1 MARIPEQFLD
11 TLLNRIDIVD
21 VIEKYVP
28 LKKAGQNYMA
38 CCPFHKEKSP
48 SFTVSPAKQFYHC
61 FGCGAHGSAIGF
73 LMEYTNLGFVEAVE
87 DLAKYAGLS
96 VPEEVKN
103 IKGRSEEKKVE
114 TPNLADVMEK
124 AMHFYRDALKNTPEA
139 INYLKSRGVSGR
151 VAARFG
157 LGFAPGGENAW
168 RELQQVFP
176 DYPGNKALIE
186 CGLVIFNEE
195 KQSRY
200 DRFRER
206 LMFPIFNQRHQVV
219 GFGGRVLG
227 KGEPKYLN
235 SPETPLFEKG
245 RELYGLTHAR
255 SAIREK
261 GKALVVEGYMDVVML
276 AEHEVE
282 YAVATLGTACTPVHI
297 QKLIKLSDEIVFCFD
312 GDQAGRKAAWRALE
326 NSLALLQDGKKLTFL
341 FLPQEHDPDSYIKL
355 FGKEDFELLLQN
367 EAVPLGHFLMLE
379 LSNQVDLASH
389 EGKAKLFS
397 LAKPYI
403 RQIRA
408 PALSLMLKKRL
419 AELCSLTSEEVGRL
433 LGDQKTSKK
442 QWQLRKD
449 IGQYK
454 VLGIEQK
461 LLQLI
466 LFDPKLVC
474 EESATLL
481 LALENFN
488 ETGKILTKVLVF
500 LRSHPNITLGVSLIE
515 ALRDILP
522 IENLEPLMSTGLKI
536 FSEFSEAELRAEWLD
551 TLKKFQQS
559 HKIPAK
565 LDRKAQL
572 EYKASN
578 GGLTENEKQEY
589 LLLLKRQN

>member
-11 TLLNRIDIVD
+11 ALLNRIDIVD

-48 SFTVSPAKQFYHC
+48 SFTVSPTKQFYHC
-61 FGCGAHGSAIGF
+61 FGCGVHGSAIGF
-73 LMEYTNLGFVEAVE
+73 LMEYTNVGFVDAVE
-87 DLAKYAGLS
+87 DLAKYVGLS
-96 VPEEVKN
+96 VPKEVEN
-103 IKGRSEEKKVE
+103 STGRTEEKKAEVL
-114 TPNLADVMEK
+114 NLAEVMQK
-124 AMHFYRDALKNTPEA
+124 AMHFYRDALKITPEA
-139 INYLKSRGVSGR
+139 VDYLKSRGVSGR

-157 LGFAPGGENAW
+157 LGFAPGGENTW
-168 RELQQVFP
+168 RELQQIFP
-176 DYPGNKALIE
+176 DYKSNAALIE
-186 CGLVIFNEE
+186 CGLVIANEE

-200 DRFRER
+200 DRFRGR
-206 LMFPIFNQRHQVV
+206 LMFPIFNQRHQVI

-255 SAIREK
+255 AAIRER

-276 AEHEVE
+276 AEYGVE
-282 YAVATLGTACTPVHI
+282 YAVATLGTACTPVHV

-355 FGKEDFELLLQN
+355 FGKEKFELLVQN
-367 EAVPLGHFLMLE
+367 EAVPLGHFLLLE

-389 EGKAKLFS
+389 EGKAKLFN

-408 PALSLMLKKRL
+408 PALSIMLKKRL
-419 AELCSLTSEEVGRL
+419 AELCSLTSEEVERL
-433 LGDQKTSKK
+433 LGRQKAPKK
-442 QWQLRKD
+442 KWQLNKN
-449 IGQYK
+449 IGEYK
-454 VLGIEQK
+454 LLSVEQK

-466 LFDPKLVC
+466 LFDPTLVN

-481 LALENFN
+481 LALENLN

-500 LRSHPNITLGVSLIE
+500 LRSHPNISLGVSLIE
-515 ALRDILP
+515 ALRDALP
-522 IENLEPLMSTGLKI
+522 VEMLELMLNTGLKLFSG
-536 FSEFSEAELRAEWLD
+536 FSESELKAEWLD

-559 HKIPAK
+559 HTTPAK

-572 EYKASN
+572 EYKAAN
-578 GGLTENEKQEY
+578 GGLDEDEKQEY
-589 LLLLKRQN
+589 LLLLKRQ